1 MAFSAQRGV
10 CENKTLTEICTVQF
24 NSKFRFFNTII
35 HTVYTGMPRTRVNF
49 SLHFAMSN
57 RVEHLKFIF
66 VYLYMYWC
74 ICICV
79 FLSVLFVQSLLYCG
93 KTLAWD
99 SRQTSLDTPR
109 QVEQFPNFPLKYLKY
124 LKYFAKTFRYLQQV
138 EQFTNLPFINVFEI
152 LEMYLANKF
161 GHLR

>member
-10 CENKTLTEICTVQF
+10 CENKTLTKICTVQF

-74 ICICV
+74 ICVCV
-79 FLSVLFVQSLLYCG
+79 FVFVYFYLCYLYKAFFTAVKHWPGIPGKQVWTPPDKLS
-93 KTLAWD
+93 
-99 SRQTSLDTPR
+99 
-109 QVEQFPNFPLKYLKY
+109 NFPIFL
-124 LKYFAKTFRYLQQV
+124 
-138 EQFTNLPFINVFEI
+138 
-152 LEMYLANKF
+152 
-161 GHLR
+161 

>member
-1 MAFSAQRGV
+1 MYSS
-10 CENKTLTEICTVQF
+10 VQF
-24 NSKFRFFNTII
+24 KISIFYTILLTHCKHRNAKDQSKLFLAFCNVKQGWTPQIYI
-35 HTVYTGMPRTRVNF
+35 CV
-49 SLHFAMSN
+49 
-57 RVEHLKFIF
+57 FIYVL
-66 VYLYMYWC
+66 VYLCFC